1 MIRKSIP
8 HIFTFLNLFFGCA
21 AVFLAFS
28 HYFTAALIAVILGV
42 FCDFFDGFFAR
53 LLGVESDLGVQ
64 LDSLADMVTS
74 GLVPGVIMYQL
85 LVISGSHSIDFS
97 FNFQGF
103 NLVFTL
109 VPLALIGFLITL
121 GAAFRLAKFNLI
133 TEKVPYFRG
142 VPTPANALFIG
153 ALPLFFN
160 HPLLVNSK
168 DFLLTPFALILITI
182 LSVFFMNIHWKMI
195 ALKGFTRS
203 NPMSILMPLILLVLV
218 VPVFYFFGLSG
229 FVIAIIL
236 YIFLSLLENVLGI

>member
-1 MIRKSIP
+1 MIKKSIP
-8 HIFTFLNLFFGCA
+8 HIFTLLNLFFGCVA
-21 AVFLAFS
+21 IFLAFS
-28 HYFTAALIAVILGV
+28 HFFEAALIAIILGV
-42 FCDFFDGFFAR
+42 ICDFFDGFLAR
-53 LLGVESDLGVQ
+53 LLHVESQLGVQ

-74 GLVPGVIMYQL
+74 GLVPGVIMYQMF
-85 LVISGSHSIDFS
+85 VISGIHSTNFS
-97 FNFQGF
+97 LEYKEYKLIFTIVPIALVGF
-103 NLVFTL
+103 
-109 VPLALIGFLITL
+109 IITL